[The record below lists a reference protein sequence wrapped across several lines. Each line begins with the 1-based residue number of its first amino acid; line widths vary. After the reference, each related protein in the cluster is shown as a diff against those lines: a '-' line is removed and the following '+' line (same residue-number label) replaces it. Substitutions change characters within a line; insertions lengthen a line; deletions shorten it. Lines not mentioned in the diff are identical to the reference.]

1 MIQRIQTLYMLVA
14 VIVTSVCLC
23 IPVGAIEPQGMGVWP
38 QVYNL
43 WVDAGDA
50 CYYGVWP
57 LFALQLLSIPCA
69 IAAIFLYRQRKLQAK
84 VCLLCVALLLL
95 WYVCYFAYVYGLYSD
110 LGTFHIRFGACLP
123 IVAVILYLMARR
135 AILADERLV
144 RSADRIR

>member
-23 IPVGAIEPQGMGVWP
+23 IPVGAIEPLGMGAWP

-43 WVDAGDA
+43 WVDTGDA
-50 CYYGVWP
+50 CLYGVWP

-69 IAAIFLYRQRKLQAK
+69 IAAIFLYRQRKLQAR
-84 VCLLCVALLLL
+84 VCLLCVGLLLL
-95 WYVCYFAYVYGLYSD
+95 WYVCYFAYAYGLYSD
-110 LGTFHIRFGACLP
+110 LGTFHIRFGAGLP
-123 IVAVILYLMARR
+123 IVAVILYLMARH